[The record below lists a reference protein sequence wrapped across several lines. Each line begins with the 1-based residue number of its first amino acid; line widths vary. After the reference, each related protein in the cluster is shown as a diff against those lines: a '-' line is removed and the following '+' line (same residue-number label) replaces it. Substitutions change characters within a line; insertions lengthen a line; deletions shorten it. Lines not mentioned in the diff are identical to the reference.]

1 MTTVL
6 DTAIAPDRA
15 EPAARSG
22 VSLTDLWLLL
32 TTTIWGAN
40 YAVVK
45 YGTDHMDAL
54 AFNGARILMATL
66 AFGLLAVLQRR
77 RPGARP
83 IARRDVLALLALG
96 VLGNCVYQTLF
107 AEGVAHTK
115 AGNAALVLAASP
127 ALIALIGR
135 WLGIEHVGARAYGG
149 VALSMA
155 GIALVVLGGS
165 MHESSGATLTGD
177 AVVVAAAV
185 CWAWYTV
192 LLKPLTHR
200 VSLVD
205 ISALTLVGGMIPL
218 LFVSAPAFAATAWTS
233 VSVRVWGAMTFAGIG
248 SLVIGYLGWYRGVR
262 VLGPTRTA
270 IYSNLQPLIALGVAW
285 AMLPGETPTA
295 WQVAGAVAI
304 IAGVVLTRA

>member
-66 AFGLLAVLQRR
+66 AFGM
-77 RPGARP
+77 
-83 IARRDVLALLALG
+83 RDVLALLALG

-135 WLGIEHVGARAYGG
+135 WLGIEHVGARAY
-149 VALSMA
+149 
-155 GIALVVLGGS
+155 
-165 MHESSGATLTGD
+165 
-177 AVVVAAAV
+177 
-185 CWAWYTV
+185 
-192 LLKPLTHR
+192 
-200 VSLVD
+200 
-205 ISALTLVGGMIPL
+205 
-218 LFVSAPAFAATAWTS
+218 
-233 VSVRVWGAMTFAGIG
+233 
-248 SLVIGYLGWYRGVR
+248 
-262 VLGPTRTA
+262 
-270 IYSNLQPLIALGVAW
+270 
-285 AMLPGETPTA
+285 
-295 WQVAGAVAI
+295 
-304 IAGVVLTRA
+304 

>member
-1 MTTVL
+1 MTTAL
-6 DTAIAPDRA
+6 DTAISPDRA
-15 EPAARSG
+15 EPSARSG

-45 YGTDHMDAL
+45 YGTNHMDAL
-54 AFNGARILMATL
+54 AFNGTRIVLATL
-66 AFGLLAVLQRR
+66 AFGVLAAVQRR

-107 AEGVAHTK
+107 AEGVAHTR
-115 AGNAALVLAASP
+115 AGSAALLLAASP
-127 ALIALIGR
+127 ALIAVMGR
-135 WLGIEHVGARAYGG
+135 WLGIERVGARGYAG
-149 VALSMA
+149 VALSMV
-155 GIALVVLGGS
+155 GIACVVLGTS
-165 MHESSGATLTGD
+165 VHEAAGGTLAGD
-177 AVVVAAAV
+177 AIVLVAAV

-192 LLKPLTHR
+192 LLQPITHR
-200 VSLVD
+200 VSLID
-205 ISALTLVGGMIPL
+205 ISALTLLGGAVPL
-218 LFVSAPAFAATAWTS
+218 VVVSAPAFAATAWTS
-233 VSVRVWGAMTFAGIG
+233 ITPLTWGAIAFAGIG

-270 IYSNLQPLIALGVAW
+270 IYSNLQPVIALGVAW
-285 AMLPGETPTA
+285 MMLGETPTA
-295 WQVAGAVAI
+295 WQGAGAVTI